1 MQLLNYDNQGFSF
14 TLQKSPSNST
24 LESRKIKIIINFNLT
39 LKKTFKK
46 TNSTLITNLAAPRFV
61 SPEKYKFFKQMT
73 DKVCQI
79 IIHIYSTNLM
89 FYKVS
94 AAIPQDTKTS
104 FPSAAIEESENV
116 REQFTHLGLG
126 HPTQT

>member
-14 TLQKSPSNST
+14 TLQKSPSNFT
-24 LESRKIKIIINFNLT
+24 VESRKIKIIFK
-39 LKKTFKK
+39 KKTGF
-46 TNSTLITNLAAPRFV
+46 S
-61 SPEKYKFFKQMT
+61 SQMT

-79 IIHIYSTNLM
+79 IIHVHSTNLM
-89 FYKVS
+89 FYKVT

-104 FPSAAIEESENV
+104 FHSAVIEESENV

-126 HPTQT
+126 HPTQTRVSVEILLH